1 MWYQRISNNSGD
13 FFITLALY
21 ALVAVGFLLIALFL
35 LSRWLNYARR
45 TIDERDIWNDES
57 KANEHERLKL
67 LTFYLRRS
75 FGVTALLLWFGLV
88 ALEYQVPVIYN
99 FASAVRTWLN
109 MGGVGKLLRI
119 ALVGVT
125 AFVVIALI
133 RRSAKILTPTKGQRF
148 ERDVARAATIR
159 GIVESSAR
167 VLFVVLFVLYALNEL
182 GAPVGTFLAG
192 LGILGLAVSFG
203 AQSLVKDFLNG
214 FFILAEGQ
222 YGVGDVVRIGELSG
236 DVEAITLRTTSL
248 RDLDG
253 RVHIIPNGQINMV
266 SVMSKDW
273 SRAVAEI
280 EVAYETNLDKAL
292 EVFQD
297 EAMKLYNDEDF
308 SWKML
313 EPPHVLGVQ
322 SFNASGVT
330 LRLLFKTLPKEQWG
344 VSREFRKRLKTRFE
358 SEGIEIPYPHMKVL
372 VEKNVDLEDLGVEK
386 SSAEKLSVE
395 KLSAEDLGA
404 QHKQQ

>member
-1 MWYQRISNNSGD
+1 MWYQRISDNPGD
-13 FFITLALY
+13 FFVTLALY
-21 ALVAVGFLLIALFL
+21 ALLAVAFIAVAFFL
-35 LSRWLNYARR
+35 LSRWLRYARR
-45 TIDERDIWNDES
+45 TIDERDIWDDES
-57 KANEHERLKL
+57 KRAEHERLKL
-67 LTFYLRRS
+67 LGYYLRRS
-75 FGVTALLLWFGLV
+75 FVVTAVLLWFGLV
-88 ALEYQVPVIYN
+88 ALEYQVPIIYN

-109 MGGVGKLLRI
+109 TGGVGKLLRI
-119 ALVGVT
+119 ALVGVA

-159 GIVESSAR
+159 SIVESSAR
-167 VLFVVLFVLYALNEL
+167 VLLIVLFVLYALNEL

-273 SRAVAEI
+273 SRSVADI
-280 EVAYETNLDKAL
+280 EVSYDTDLEKAL
-292 EVFQD
+292 SVFQD
-297 EAMKLYNDEDF
+297 EATKLYEDEDYR
-308 SWKML
+308 WRML
-313 EPPHVLGVQ
+313 EPPNILGVN
-322 SFNASGVT
+322 SFNPSGIT

-344 VSREFRKRLKTRFE
+344 VSREFRKRLKVRFE
-358 SEGIEIPYPHMKVL
+358 QEGIEIPYQYMKVL
-372 VEKNVDLEDLGVEK
+372 MAETKEK
-386 SSAEKLSVE
+386 
-395 KLSAEDLGA
+395 
-404 QHKQQ
+404 

>member
-1 MWYQRISNNSGD
+1 MWYQRVSDNPAD
-13 FFITLALY
+13 FFVTLALY
-21 ALVAVGFLLIALFL
+21 ALLALACVLIAFFL
-35 LSRWLNYARR
+35 LSRWVRYAQR
-45 TIDERDIWNDES
+45 TIDERDFWDDES
-57 KANEHERLKL
+57 KSAEHERLKL
-67 LTFYLRRS
+67 LGFYLRRS
-75 FGVTALLLWFGLV
+75 FVVAAVLLWLGLV

-99 FASAVRTWLN
+99 FAAVIRTWLN
-109 MGGVGKLLRI
+109 TGGVAKLVRI
-119 ALVGVT
+119 AVVGVVT
-125 AFVVIALI
+125 FAVLALV
-133 RRSAKILTPTKGQRF
+133 RRSAKILTPTTGQRF

-159 GIVESSAR
+159 SIVESSAR
-167 VLFVVLFVLYALNEL
+167 FLLVILFVLYALNEL

-222 YGVGDVVRIGELSG
+222 YGVGDVVRIGEFSG

-273 SRAVAEI
+273 SRAVAEV
-280 EVAYETNLDKAL
+280 EVAYDTDLEKAL
-292 EVFQD
+292 HVFQD
-297 EAMKLYNDEDF
+297 EATKLYEDEDF
-308 SWKML
+308 RWRML
-313 EPPHVLGVQ
+313 EPPDLLGVQ
-322 SFNASGVT
+322 TLGASGVT

-358 SEGIEIPYPHMKVL
+358 TEGIEIPYQHMKIL
-372 VEKNVDLEDLGVEK
+372 MAEAKEKQV
-386 SSAEKLSVE
+386 
-395 KLSAEDLGA
+395 
-404 QHKQQ
+404 